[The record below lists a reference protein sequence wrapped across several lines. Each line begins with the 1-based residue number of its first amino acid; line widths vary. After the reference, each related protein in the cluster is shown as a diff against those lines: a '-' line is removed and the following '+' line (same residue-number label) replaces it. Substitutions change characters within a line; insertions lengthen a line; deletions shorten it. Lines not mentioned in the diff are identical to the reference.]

1 MIICLKGAN
10 IEKNALIVYNANQES
25 RRSHLKA

>member
-10 IEKNALIVYNANQES
+10 IEKNALIVYNANQG
-25 RRSHLKA
+25 LN